1 VADKEYTFEAID
13 QHIRKADLSAAETA
27 VKRVSAAAVAAS
39 PADVIGQICP
49 IYRTIRPIL
58 VVLSNLPFIPESWR
72 RWIKLF
78 IEVMDKLC
86 PQ

>member
-1 VADKEYTFEAID
+1 MAEREYTFETID
-13 QHIRKADLSAAETA
+13 QHIQKADFAAAEA
-27 VKRVSAAAVAAS
+27 VASRVSAKAVAAS

-49 IYRTIRPIL
+49 IYRTVRPIL

-78 IEVMDKLC
+78 IQLMDSIC